1 MGQEGESRVKTAN
14 GFTVAPERDADWLR
28 ESWRET
34 VRSVLITEQRAFSA
48 NVLSV
53 VAIAAAV
60 LFLANPNAYVLP
72 LIMRVLALVGAHM
85 SYNHLRR
92 QIDTGRS
99 LEPALRILTIMLFFG
114 GMSWA
119 YLLLPSLAQPLNEPL
134 RLLIAAGTITGVGLI
149 VTMTAPLREQTF
161 AFMIGFL
168 LTLFVALY
176 LYAGDALLPYAVGTT
191 ALVIGVSMFAFA
203 TAQQRSVSADMLVE
217 NRRLNEDLA
226 DALAQAEFLA
236 KHDPLTGLYNRRALF
251 EYGLVDGQTQDT
263 AHLLLV
269 DLDHF
274 KKINDT
280 YGHDMGDKALIEA
293 SKLMRDALRAYGEG
307 YHFAA
312 RLGGEEFCVFLDE
325 PDAERAL
332 VFAED
337 LREGLA
343 MLHEV
348 IGLPSGATSASI
360 GMGPHDRGSTID
372 ESLRRADAAMY
383 DAKTEGRNRVRQV
396 DR

>member
-1 MGQEGESRVKTAN
+1 MKTAN

-60 LFLANPNAYVLP
+60 LFLADPNAYVLP

-99 LEPALRILTIMLFFG
+99 LDPALRILSIMLFFG

-161 AFMIGFL
+161 AFMVGFL

-176 LYAGDALLPYAVGTT
+176 LYAGDALLPYAFGTT
-191 ALVIGVSMFAFA
+191 ALVVGVSMFAFA

-251 EYGLVDGQTQDT
+251 EYGLVDGQTRET
-263 AHLLLV
+263 AHLMLV

-280 YGHDMGDKALIEA
+280 YGHDMGDRALIEVG
-293 SKLMRDALRAYGEG
+293 KLMRDALRAYGEG
-307 YHFAA
+307 HHFAA

-337 LREGLA
+337 LREGLS
-343 MLHEV
+343 MLHETV
-348 IGLPSGATSASI
+348 GLPSGATSASI
-360 GMGPHDRGSTID
+360 GIGPHVRTSTID
-372 ESLRRADAAMY
+372 DSIRLADAAMY

>member
-1 MGQEGESRVKTAN
+1 MKTAT
-14 GFTVAPERDADWLR
+14 GFSVAPERDADWLQ

-34 VRSVLITEQRAFSA
+34 VRSVLITEDRAFYA
-48 NVLSV
+48 NVLAV
-53 VAIAAAV
+53 VAIAVAV
-60 LFLANPNAYVLP
+60 LFLRNPSAYLFP
-72 LIMRVLALVGAHM
+72 LLMRVLSLTGAHL

-92 QIDTGRS
+92 QIDTGHS
-99 LEPALRILTIMLFFG
+99 LDPALRILTVMLFFG

-119 YLLLPSLAQPLNEPL
+119 YLLLPSLSKPLDEPL
-134 RLLIAAGTITGVGLI
+134 RLVIAAGTITGVGLI
-149 VTMTAPLREQTF
+149 VTMTATLRQQTF
-161 AFMIGFL
+161 AFLLGFL
-168 LTLFVALY
+168 LTLFVGLY
-176 LYAGDALLPYAVGTT
+176 FFAGDALITYGIGTT

-203 TAQQRSVSADMLVE
+203 SAQQRSVSADMLVE

-251 EYGLVDGQTQDT
+251 EYGLVDGQTNPI

-274 KKINDT
+274 KKINDN

-293 SKLMRDALRAYGEG
+293 SKLMRDALRVYGDG
-307 YHFAA
+307 HHFAA

-325 PDAERAL
+325 ENPHEAL
-332 VFAED
+332 IFAED

-343 MLHEV
+343 SLHEV
-348 IGLPSGATSASI
+348 LGLPSGATSASI
-360 GMGPHDRGSTID
+360 GMGPHTLGSTID

-396 DR
+396 NR

>member
-1 MGQEGESRVKTAN
+1 MKTAN

-48 NVLSV
+48 NVLGV

-60 LFLANPNAYVLP
+60 LFLASPKAYVLP

-99 LEPALRILTIMLFFG
+99 LDPALRILSIMLFFG

-176 LYAGDALLPYAVGTT
+176 IYAGDALLPYAIGTT
-191 ALVIGVSMFAFA
+191 GLVIGVSMFAFA
-203 TAQQRSVSADMLVE
+203 TAQQRSVSADMLME

-236 KHDPLTGLYNRRALF
+236 RHDPLTGLYNRRALF

-263 AHLLLV
+263 AHLMLV

-293 SKLMRDALRAYGEG
+293 AKLMRDALRAYGEG
-307 YHFAA
+307 HHFAA

-337 LREGLA
+337 LREGLS
-343 MLHEV
+343 MLHETV
-348 IGLPSGATSASI
+348 GLPSGATSASI
-360 GMGPHDRGSTID
+360 GMGPHVRTSTID
-372 ESLRRADAAMY
+372 DSIRLADAAMY